1 MFFPQPIKKLDQE
14 TWLCRTHL
22 DDFVHTLTS
31 STFSLLGIEREI
43 KKYLPKLGK
52 GNWHEMFSI
61 PVLGKRNLKWV
72 STSYTLGSETGSIF
86 FLPFNQEEKFEIKL
100 HFKLGNF
107 RNLYK
112 CILSIFRKILFSFIL
127 NIKIWPKPSLSSKK
141 MCLWWWHLL
150 LRLGLFLKQVG
161 KFREVQK

>member
-1 MFFPQPIKKLDQE
+1 MLRLRLWAYCPSHVMVK
-14 TWLCRTHL
+14 
-22 DDFVHTLTS
+22 HTLTS

-141 MCLWWWHLL
+141 NVFMVVTSST
-150 LRLGLFLKQVG
+150 KVG
-161 KFREVQK
+161 FAP